1 MFFCIPVNV
10 PSKSNS
16 YRIVGNRLV
25 KTSACKRFEAAFSV
39 YMDNKYKGMGFDSI
53 FEVRI
58 AVYYSNWRSDLDGC
72 NKILLD
78 CLQKFGVIK
87 NDNKC
92 IRIWEE
98 KYVDK
103 SNPRVEMK
111 LITEP
116 KYEPVDPLPKT
127 WR

>member
-25 KTSACKRFEAAFSV
+25 KTSACKRFEAAFS
-39 YMDNKYKGMGFDSI
+39 
-53 FEVRI
+53 
-58 AVYYSNWRSDLDGC
+58 WRSDLDGC

-103 SNPRVEMK
+103 NNPRVEMK

-127 WR
+127 WK